1 MSMPNFDSLFNAF
14 VTILVT
20 IDPPGLAPLFLA
32 VTAGM
37 SREQRG
43 QVSVRASVIGFGVLA
58 LFAIAGAGILS
69 VFGITLPAF
78 RVAGGFL
85 LFFIAFEMV
94 FERRQDRKEKISDVA
109 ITRDHIH
116 NIAAFPL
123 AIPLIAGPGAISA
136 TVLLSG
142 SFQGVASRIALIA
155 IISFA
160 FFVIWELT
168 AEHPVVDLSLFR
180 MRNFTGGTIALA
192 VGYGLYFGNLV
203 LLPLW
208 LQTQIGYTAT
218 DAGLVMAPVGL
229 FAILLSPLTGKF
241 LPHTDPRYIATAAFL
256 TFALCFWMRSLSR
269 SEARICR

>member
-1 MSMPNFDSLFNAF
+1 MPIFDSVFNAF

-32 VTAGM
+32 VTRGM
-37 SREQRG
+37 NREQRL
-43 QVSVRASVIGFGVLA
+43 QVSMRASIIAFAVLA
-58 LFAIAGAGILS
+58 LFAVAGAAILT

-94 FERRQDRKEKISDVA
+94 FEKRQDRKEKISDVA

-142 SFQGVASRIALIA
+142 SFQGWAGQAALVLIILACLALTYLVFILAERIDQFLGQTGRSILTRLLGVILAALAVQFVADGIKALIA
-155 IISFA
+155 
-160 FFVIWELT
+160 
-168 AEHPVVDLSLFR
+168 
-180 MRNFTGGTIALA
+180 M
-192 VGYGLYFGNLV
+192 
-203 LLPLW
+203 
-208 LQTQIGYTAT
+208 
-218 DAGLVMAPVGL
+218 
-229 FAILLSPLTGKF
+229 
-241 LPHTDPRYIATAAFL
+241 
-256 TFALCFWMRSLSR
+256 
-269 SEARICR
+269 